1 MVIQTG
7 RATYAERWGER
18 ISEQRNLRGLDV
30 SGLADVLGVSRQAV
44 RAWETGKYPPS
55 DNHRIKIARFFNME
69 PNGLFDLRLEDEVA
83 A

>member
-7 RATYAERWGER
+7 RPTYAERWGTR
-18 ISEQRNLRGLDV
+18 IAEQRHLRGLDV
-30 SGLADVLGVSRQAV
+30 PELADVLGVSRQAV

-55 DNHRIKIARFFNME
+55 DTHRIKIARYFNME
-69 PNGLFDLRLEDEVA
+69 PNGLFDLRLDDEVA